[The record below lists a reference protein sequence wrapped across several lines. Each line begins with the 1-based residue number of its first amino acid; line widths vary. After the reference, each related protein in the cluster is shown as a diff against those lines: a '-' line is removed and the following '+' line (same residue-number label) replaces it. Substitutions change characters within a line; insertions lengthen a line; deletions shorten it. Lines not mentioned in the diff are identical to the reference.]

1 MGDALAAGPG
11 EAAARAKRLVLGL
24 REGLERL
31 EAAEQG
37 GALPGDQAALAAGLR
52 GKHSELMRVCH
63 ALEPHAK
70 GGGPGPGREGAAVW
84 KRKVEQ
90 LCAECD
96 SIGLALE
103 KHSGRVQR
111 RQVEQMERAELL
123 MRRKEGDAFASAS
136 KQVTDEEGM
145 RRSVAQSNQVLEQI
159 LGQGASILGN
169 MGAQR
174 ERLKRAQKKALDML
188 NVLGLSESL
197 LKIAERR
204 QRVDKAIVYGGMVT
218 TLLVVL
224 LFVWL
229 Y

>member
-1 MGDALAAGPG
+1 MSP
-11 EAAARAKRLVLGL
+11 
-24 REGLERL
+24 ER
-31 EAAEQG
+31 G
-37 GALPGDQAALAAGLR
+37 
-52 GKHSELMRVCH
+52 
-63 ALEPHAK
+63 
-70 GGGPGPGREGAAVW
+70 
-84 KRKVEQ
+84 KVEQ
-90 LCAECD
+90 LCAKCD
-96 SIGLALE
+96 STGLALE

-136 KQVTDEEGM
+136 KPVTDEEGM